1 MSCWLKKY
9 PAAWYHQSQCN
20 EMGGVCLSRFWCI
33 AVVSGGLL
41 VRQTGRTGHDDPS
54 IAPAFLT
61 CSEASSSQSRL
72 QSPPAVLAIL
82 ASTAS
87 ITAQLAQAALAASP
101 RPPSRSG
108 PIPQQP
114 TFHLRRRNPSTSS
127 SPHHLVAW
135 LRLSTFSLPTVSFV
149 DRKL

>member
-1 MSCWLKKY
+1 MEWAVSVFQDFGALQSSVVGCWCGR
-9 PAAWYHQSQCN
+9 Q
-20 EMGGVCLSRFWCI
+20 GVQDTTIQAL
-33 AVVSGGLL
+33 
-41 VRQTGRTGHDDPS
+41 
-54 IAPAFLT
+54 LT
-61 CSEASSSQSRL
+61 CSVASCQRLSGSRL
-72 QSPPAVLAIL
+72 QSLPAVLAIL